1 MCINKISVGRGG
13 DTLGNSF
20 TESLGGGVEGKIINR
35 AAMEREIRRKKERKG
50 GRKKEREEERRK
62 GGGRGVFKVGCPT
75 MNQPRQQG

>member
-1 MCINKISVGRGG
+1 
-13 DTLGNSF
+13 
-20 TESLGGGVEGKIINR
+20 
-35 AAMEREIRRKKERKG
+35 MEREIRRKKERKG